1 MHILIWCDL
10 ELLFIFHSIYGR
22 QIWCLHWLGAW
33 YGIFEDEPHVY
44 VVFQLNW
51 TEKMCTP
58 TRNPFL
64 LHSTVSKL
72 ITGKAHVK
80 LLLANVQPQLPL
92 TSLCSS
98 ERHTLKPFCSN
109 RCGQSC
115 QREIGGTAFGEV
127 GGEEHGGGYKWVEFL
142 VFFSYN
148 LWAFMKE
155 RITYP

>member
-98 ERHTLKPFCSN
+98 ERHTLKPFCNN

-115 QREIGGTAFGEV
+115 QRLVGQPLERWEGRNMEV
-127 GGEEHGGGYKWVEFL
+127 VISGWRFW
-142 VFFSYN
+142 FFCIIC
-148 LWAFMKE
+148 E
-155 RITYP
+155 RSWKRR